1 MEDTLIQWHPAFV
14 AAMELELVENRKDL
28 RFEAEHNLN
37 TRPLE
42 IDLLII
48 KKEASVELK
57 NEIGKFF
64 RKDNLLEYKSP
75 GDQMD
80 IDVLYKVIGYAC
92 LYKAYGEEVDSRQA
106 KEITVSLVREAKPEK
121 LFAYLRTHQMKVT
134 NPYLGIYYMMEGF
147 LFPVQII
154 VTKELE
160 FNTHIVLKSLTKEL
174 SEESFWRLLSY
185 AKRLKGK
192 LEHNLIDSIL
202 EVSIQANKGLVT
214 YSHHFK
220 KWGLLAQ
227 EY

>member
-1 MEDTLIQWHPAFV
+1 MEETLIQWHPAFV

-92 LYKAYGEEVDSRQA
+92 LYKA
-106 KEITVSLVREAKPEK
+106 
-121 LFAYLRTHQMKVT
+121 
-134 NPYLGIYYMMEGF
+134 
-147 LFPVQII
+147 
-154 VTKELE
+154 
-160 FNTHIVLKSLTKEL
+160 
-174 SEESFWRLLSY
+174 
-185 AKRLKGK
+185 
-192 LEHNLIDSIL
+192 
-202 EVSIQANKGLVT
+202 
-214 YSHHFK
+214 
-220 KWGLLAQ
+220 
-227 EY
+227 

>member
-1 MEDTLIQWHPAFV
+1 MEETLIQWHPAFV

-134 NPYLGIYYMMEGF
+134 NPYPGIYYMMEGF

-227 EY
+227 